1 MRAIETCR
9 TAALGGHLERCD
21 RCDYERPAY
30 NSCRN
35 RHCPKC
41 QAMEKA
47 AWLERRCAELLPVPY
62 FHAVF
67 TLPHELNATTRRH
80 PALIY
85 RLLFRCVAATLQQ
98 LASDPQHGLVGRL
111 GITAILH
118 TWDQELRQHVHLHC
132 LIPAGVLAFDGTRWT
147 HARRHFLFP
156 VRVMSALFRG
166 KFVHALREAARK
178 HPGLHMDPRFADVES
193 LCSALRR
200 RDWVVYCQPPF
211 DGPARTLD
219 YLGRYTHR
227 VAIANHRIASIGKGT
242 VTIRCRDRKRR
253 RPRTVTLP
261 TQRFIGR
268 FLLHVLP
275 PGFVRI
281 RHFGFLAN
289 RRKTDALT
297 RARALLAVPPPASA
311 AAAMTADERLTALT
325 GVDAKR
331 CPSCQRGRMMWVS
344 ELPPLRAT
352 CPARA
357 SPAMAGVTTS

>member
-21 RCDYERPAY
+21 QCDYERPAY

-41 QAMEKA
+41 QAMDRA
-47 AWLERRCAELLPVPY
+47 AWLERRRAELLPVPY

-67 TLPHELNATTRRH
+67 TLPHELNPTIRHH

-85 RLLFRCVAATLQQ
+85 GLLFRCVAATLQK
-98 LASDPQHGLVGRL
+98 LASDPRHGLVGRL
-111 GITAILH
+111 GTTAILH

-132 LIPAGVLAFDGTRWT
+132 LIPAGVLAADDTRWT

-166 KFVHALREAARK
+166 KFLHALRKVAAK
-178 HPGLHMDPRFADVES
+178 KPELHVHPRFSGLKS
-193 LCSALRR
+193 LCTALRR
-200 RDWVVYCQPPF
+200 KDWIVYCQPPF
-211 DGPARTLD
+211 DGPLHTLD

-227 VAIANHRIASIGKGT
+227 VAIANHRIARIEGAT
-242 VTIRCRDRKRR
+242 VSIRCRDRKRR
-253 RPRTVTLP
+253 RQRIVTLP
-261 TQRFIGR
+261 IEDFIGR

-275 PGFVRI
+275 KGFVRI

-289 RRKTDALT
+289 RSKAQAL
-297 RARALLAVPPPASA
+297 ARCRCLLAAPPPAAKA
-311 AAAMTADERLTALT
+311 APMTAHERFAALT
-325 GVDAKR
+325 GVDPKL
-331 CPSCQRGRMMWVS
+331 CPCCLRGRMMRVS
-344 ELPPLRAT
+344 ELPPDPVT
-352 CPARA
+352 YQARA
-357 SPAMAGVTTS
+357 SPTMVGSARP